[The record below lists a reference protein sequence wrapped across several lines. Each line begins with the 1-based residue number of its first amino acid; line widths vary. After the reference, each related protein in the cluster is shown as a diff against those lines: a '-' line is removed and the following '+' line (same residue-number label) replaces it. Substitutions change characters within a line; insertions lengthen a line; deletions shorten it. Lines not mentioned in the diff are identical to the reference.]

1 MSDHSKDH
9 GHHITPISTLFGT
22 FLALVVL
29 MILTIVSSLVDL
41 TPLWNNVANLGIAFI
56 KATLV
61 VRIFMGLAYSSK
73 LAKLFGMAGFVWL
86 ILMGITFGDYTTRS
100 WEPVQG
106 WYGKDKGNTP
116 ASSEEMAIDANPE
129 PKPAPKEEE
138 RSWF

>member
-1 MSDHSKDH
+1 MSEHKDH

-29 MILTIVSSLVDL
+29 MTLTIVSANIDL
-41 TPLWNNVANLGIAFI
+41 TPLGNNAANLGIALI

-73 LAKLFGMAGFVWL
+73 LAKLFGVAGFVWL
-86 ILMGITFGDYTTRS
+86 ILMGITFGDYSTRQ

-106 WYGKDKGNTP
+106 WYSKDKGSEP
-116 ASSEEMAIDANPE
+116 ASTEKMNAFPDSTVQPAANQE
-129 PKPAPKEEE
+129 Q
-138 RSWF
+138 